1 MCEGHQPGCGA
12 CNIPQKTSV
21 IECGFNVFKRLVPLE
36 PRLSSVFIVPVLT
49 PQRKNDSRRKKEM
62 FDRYNS
68 SSHVL
73 SFGVII
79 SISVVGINIIS
90 YPVWMTLAPCGTS
103 HQKYYR

>member
-1 MCEGHQPGCGA
+1 MQLY
-12 CNIPQKTSV
+12 
-21 IECGFNVFKRLVPLE
+21 FFKRLVLARASLE
-36 PRLSSVFIVPVLT
+36 LVFIVPVLT

-62 FDRYNS
+62 FDRHNS

-79 SISVVGINIIS
+79 LIPVVGINITLC
-90 YPVWMTLAPCGTS
+90 PVWMTLALCGTS